1 MGLYHH
7 VPKLCFLETLSI
19 RRLKIFIIESFQCE
33 VKQMSNDEMLQFI
46 EEAFEENYE
55 LLRLEGG
62 HSLSP
67 HVKKLALEQV
77 KNYWKKLRN
86 VAENVSD
93 TEVRLTLPQ
102 QKTPTGRPYTIQGVV
117 DVVKEDERTVMYDI
131 KTHDADFVRSNKKDY
146 EGQLNIYAHIWQSVR
161 GQGLDGTSILA
172 TGETEALRKAKQ
184 RAYQSNN
191 ERFLDEALKEWDP
204 EIPIELDP
212 GRVETYIES
221 FGEVVDMIEEHLFQA
236 PPVDRLKTKLKDN
249 KTFIEH
255 ACRNCDVR
263 FSCES
268 YKEYAF
274 TSSHARRD
282 FIAFYDD
289 YGTEQERVELIE
301 ATLDEEEV

>member
-1 MGLYHH
+1 
-7 VPKLCFLETLSI
+7 
-19 RRLKIFIIESFQCE
+19 
-33 VKQMSNDEMLQFI
+33 MSNDEMLQFI

-55 LLRLEGG
+55 LLKLEGG

-263 FSCES
+263 FSCKS

-274 TSSHARRD
+274 TSSRARRD
-282 FIAFYDD
+282 YIAFYDD
-289 YGTEQERVELIE
+289 YGTEQERVEIIE

>member
-1 MGLYHH
+1 MN
-7 VPKLCFLETLSI
+7 
-19 RRLKIFIIESFQCE
+19 Q
-33 VKQMSNDEMLQFI
+33 NEMLQFI

-62 HSLSP
+62 HALSP

-102 QKTPTGRPYTIQGVV
+102 QKTPTGRTYTIQGIV
-117 DVVKEDERTVMYDI
+117 DVVREDQRTVMYDI
-131 KTHDADFVRSNKKDY
+131 KTHDADFVRNNKKDY
-146 EGQLNIYAHIWQSVR
+146 EGQLNIYAHIWQSIR
-161 GQGLDGTSILA
+161 GQELDGTSILA

-184 RAYQSNN
+184 RAFQSNN
-191 ERFLDEALKEWDP
+191 KSYLEEALEDWEP
-204 EIPIELDP
+204 EVPIDLETE
-212 GRVETYIES
+212 RVDYYIES
-221 FGEVVDMIEEHLFQA
+221 FGEVVDLIEEHCFQ
-236 PPVDRLKTKLKDN
+236 PPSVEKLKSKVHDN
-249 KTFIEH
+249 KTFAVH
-255 ACRNCDVR
+255 VCRNCDVR

-268 YKEYAF
+268 FKEYAF
-274 TSSHARRD
+274 TSSRARRD
-282 FIAFYDD
+282 FMAFYED